1 MTGLAFGGEIT
12 LRVQALSSNENQKI
26 MGYVE
31 YFNYLCTSVYHQ
43 NYAIMRIN
51 ILSAFLLCLGL
62 MGMAQSKNLCPDNN
76 HPHMIDLGLPS
87 GTKWACCNVGA
98 TNPQSHGNYYA
109 WGETYTKTSY
119 LWQDYAYGS
128 NRDNCRHLNYD
139 IAGSGYDVARQKWGG
154 SWQMPSSMQVKE
166 LKDKCTCV
174 WTTYNGVKGALITGP
189 NRNKIFLPAAGGVT
203 GKDKTLVGFNGQYW
217 SSSQSYGDA
226 YTMTVSKASFDLH
239 SEARLFGFPVR
250 PVVEND
256 QVLTFDVKGEDGL
269 SAKAKLDIKQQKVT
283 LLNGSPRSVN
293 YKYSKAY
300 QSDDENLSDIERLS
314 SMVMILSEKNYALQS
329 FETMTVDMMEGK
341 FGDCCIFV
349 SDGLILYNG
358 NYQNSIKTAKAESQ
372 TEYLKELINAIVAL
386 TESKSQSE
394 PAATTSSQAT
404 QPASKPAATPSSQT
418 TQPVSKPAATPS
430 SQTTQPASKPAA
442 TPSSQTTQPASK
454 QSDSGYN
461 DEEPTLT
468 VIDSEGGVVSLLI
481 SLDNKEINLYWDHF
495 IERINYKYFIIDD
508 TDQELGDLVIMSS
521 KLPSKRV
528 RKNLAKDTQKGKY
541 GDCFIIDNNS
551 VIIYIK
557 DGKKGQYEP
566 VIEQSLVNMVAALK
580 KRYQRDN

>member
-98 TNPQSHGNYYA
+98 SSPQSHGDYYA
-109 WGETYTKTSY
+109 WGETYTKMSY
-119 LWQDYAYGS
+119 LWQNYAYGS

-154 SWQMPSSMQVKE
+154 SWQMPNSMQVKE
-166 LKDKCTCV
+166 LKEKCTYV
-174 WTTYNGVKGALITGP
+174 WTTHNGVKGALITGP
-189 NRNKIFLPAAGGVT
+189 NRNKIFLPAAGGTV
-203 GKDKTLVGFNGQYW
+203 GEDKTMEGFDGQYW
-217 SSSQSYGDA
+217 SSSQLYGGA
-226 YTMTVSKASFDLH
+226 YTMRVSKASFDLT
-239 SEARLFGFPVR
+239 SEARLTGFPVR

-256 QVLTFDVKGEDGL
+256 QMLTFDVKGEDGL
-269 SAKAKLDIKQQKVT
+269 SAKVKLDIKQQKVT
-283 LLNGSPRSVN
+283 LFAGSTRSVN

-314 SMVMILSEKNYALQS
+314 SIVMILSEKNYALQS

-358 NYQNSIKTAKAESQ
+358 NYQKSIKTAKAESQ

-404 QPASKPAATPSSQT
+404 QP
-418 TQPVSKPAATPS
+418 V
-430 SQTTQPASKPAA
+430 SKPAA

-481 SLDNKEINLYWDHF
+481 SLDNKEINLYWNHF

-521 KLPSKRV
+521 KLPSKRD

>member
-1 MTGLAFGGEIT
+1 M
-12 LRVQALSSNENQKI
+12 
-26 MGYVE
+26 
-31 YFNYLCTSVYHQ
+31 
-43 NYAIMRIN
+43 MRKN
-51 ILSAFLLCLGL
+51 ILSAFLLCIGL

-98 TNPQSHGNYYA
+98 TNPQSYGNYYA

-119 LWQDYAYGS
+119 LWQYYAYGS

-203 GKDKTLVGFNGQYW
+203 GEDKTLVGFDGQYW
-217 SSSQSYGDA
+217 SSSQSHGDA
-226 YTMTVSKASFDLH
+226 YTMRVSKASFDVS
-239 SEARLFGFPVR
+239 SEARLTGFPVR

-269 SAKAKLDIKQQKVT
+269 SAKAKLDIKQKKVT
-283 LLNGSPRSVN
+283 LLDGSPRSVN

-300 QSDDENLSDIERLS
+300 QSDDENLSDFEKLS

-329 FETMTVDMMEGK
+329 FETMTIDMMEGK

-358 NYQNSIKTAKAESQ
+358 NYQNSIKTAKAENQ
-372 TEYLKELINAIVAL
+372 TEYLKELVNAIVAL
-386 TESKSQSE
+386 TESKSPSE

-404 QPASKPAATPSSQT
+404 QPASKPAANTSSQT
-418 TQPVSKPAATPS
+418 A
-430 SQTTQPASKPAA
+430 QPASKPAA
-442 TPSSQTTQPASK
+442 TTNTQTTQPASK

-461 DEEPTLT
+461 DDEPTLT
-468 VIDSEGGVVSLLI
+468 IIDSDMKVMSLAI
-481 SLDNKEINLYWDHF
+481 FFNYKEIQLYWNHFVDHIYYKHF
-495 IERINYKYFIIDD
+495 IVDD
-508 TDQELGDLVIMSS
+508 SNQQLGDLIIMSS
-521 KLPSKRV
+521 KLPSKRD
-528 RKNLAKDTQKGKY
+528 RQNLAKDAQKGKY

-566 VIEQSLVNMVAALK
+566 VTAQGLANMVAALK
-580 KRYQRDN
+580 KRYHRSFQPHI

>member
-31 YFNYLCTSVYHQ
+31 YFSYLCTSVYHQ

-98 TNPQSHGNYYA
+98 SSPQSHGDYYA
-109 WGETYTKTSY
+109 WGETYTKMSY
-119 LWQDYAYGS
+119 LWQNYAYGS

-154 SWQMPSSMQVKE
+154 SWQMPNSMQVKE
-166 LKDKCTCV
+166 LKEKCTYV
-174 WTTYNGVKGALITGP
+174 WTTHNGVKGALITGP
-189 NRNKIFLPAAGGVT
+189 NRNKIFLPAAGGTV
-203 GKDKTLVGFNGQYW
+203 GEDKTMEGFDGQYW
-217 SSSQSYGDA
+217 SSSQLYGGA
-226 YTMTVSKASFDLH
+226 YTMRVSKASFDLT
-239 SEARLFGFPVR
+239 SEARLTGFPVR

-256 QVLTFDVKGEDGL
+256 QMLTFDVKGEDGL
-269 SAKAKLDIKQQKVT
+269 SAKVKLDIKQQKVT
-283 LLNGSPRSVN
+283 LFDGSTRSVN

-300 QSDDENLSDIERLS
+300 QSDDENLSDIERLL

-358 NYQNSIKTAKAESQ
+358 NYQKSIKTAKAESQ

-404 QPASKPAATPSSQT
+404 QP
-418 TQPVSKPAATPS
+418 V
-430 SQTTQPASKPAA
+430 SKPAA

-481 SLDNKEINLYWDHF
+481 SLDNKEINLYWNHF

-521 KLPSKRV
+521 KLPSKRD

>member
-1 MTGLAFGGEIT
+1 M
-12 LRVQALSSNENQKI
+12 
-26 MGYVE
+26 
-31 YFNYLCTSVYHQ
+31 
-43 NYAIMRIN
+43 MRKN
-51 ILSAFLLCLGL
+51 ILSAFLLCIGL

-98 TNPQSHGNYYA
+98 TNPQGHGDYFA

-119 LWQDYAYGS
+119 MWQYYAYGS

-166 LKDKCTCV
+166 LKDKCTYV
-174 WTTYNGVKGALITGP
+174 WTTHNGVKGALITGP

-203 GKDKTLVGFNGQYW
+203 GKEKTLVGFDGQYW
-217 SSSQSYGDA
+217 SSSQSHGDA
-226 YTMTVSKASFDLH
+226 YTMRVSKASFDLP
-239 SEARLFGFPVR
+239 SEARLTGFPVR

-283 LLNGSPRSVN
+283 LLDGSPRSVN

-300 QSDDENLSDIERLS
+300 QSDDENLSDFERLS

-329 FETMTVDMMEGK
+329 FETMTIDMMEGK

-358 NYQNSIKTAKAESQ
+358 NYQNSIKTAKAENQ
-372 TEYLKELINAIVAL
+372 TEYLKELVNAIVAL
-386 TESKSQSE
+386 TESKSPSE

-404 QPASKPAATPSSQT
+404 QPASK
-418 TQPVSKPAATPS
+418 
-430 SQTTQPASKPAA
+430 
-442 TPSSQTTQPASK
+442 

-461 DEEPTLT
+461 DDEPTLT
-468 VIDSEGGVVSLLI
+468 IIDGDMKVMSLAI
-481 SLDNKEINLYWDHF
+481 FFNYKEIQLYWNHFVDHIYYKHF
-495 IERINYKYFIIDD
+495 IVDD
-508 TDQELGDLVIMSS
+508 SNQQLGDLIIMSS
-521 KLPSKRV
+521 KLPSKRD
-528 RKNLAKDTQKGKY
+528 RKNLAKDAQKGKY

-566 VIEQSLVNMVAALK
+566 VTAQGLANMVAALK
-580 KRYQRDN
+580 KRYHRDN

>member
-26 MGYVE
+26 MGYVK

-98 TNPQSHGNYYA
+98 SSPQSHGDYYA
-109 WGETYTKTSY
+109 WGETYTKMSY
-119 LWQDYAYGS
+119 LWQNYAYGS

-166 LKDKCTCV
+166 LKEKCTYV
-174 WTTYNGVKGALITGP
+174 WTTHNGVKGALITGP
-189 NRNKIFLPAAGGVT
+189 NRNKIFLPAAGGTV
-203 GKDKTLVGFNGQYW
+203 GEDKTMEGFDGQYW
-217 SSSQSYGDA
+217 SSSQLYGGA
-226 YTMTVSKASFDLH
+226 YTMRVSKASFDLT
-239 SEARLFGFPVR
+239 SEARLTGLPVR

-256 QVLTFDVKGEDGL
+256 QMLTFDVKGEDGL
-269 SAKAKLDIKQQKVT
+269 SAKVKLDIKQQKVT
-283 LLNGSPRSVN
+283 LFDGSTRSVN

-300 QSDDENLSDIERLS
+300 QSDDENLSDIERLL

-358 NYQNSIKTAKAESQ
+358 NYQKSIKTAKAESQ

-418 TQPVSKPAATPS
+418 TQP
-430 SQTTQPASKPAA
+430 
-442 TPSSQTTQPASK
+442 ASK

-481 SLDNKEINLYWDHF
+481 SLDNKEINLYWNHF

-521 KLPSKRV
+521 KLPSKRD